1 MVQIYVCRK
10 RDSKSLLT
18 SKKCSN
24 QREYSIL
31 WSSILATATLT
42 NFNLRKRQFS
52 WRKYLMLFTVLK
64 VVTVQCVAQYPDGT
78 SIRTLE
84 TKTQFL
90 RGPFQFSVN
99 EVFRMKAEHFSFKMK
114 VLASLRPAK
123 QSQKMPFC
131 SGE

>member
-10 RDSKSLLT
+10 RNSKSLLT
-18 SKKCSN
+18 SKKCFN

-64 VVTVQCVAQYPDGT
+64 VVTVSITCILNVSEFSGT
-78 SIRTLE
+78 L
-84 TKTQFL
+84 Q
-90 RGPFQFSVN
+90 
-99 EVFRMKAEHFSFKMK
+99 
-114 VLASLRPAK
+114 
-123 QSQKMPFC
+123 
-131 SGE
+131 